1 MIRRFIRRTARVLE
15 EVRLTIIV
23 MWRTLNGRWYVYRDM
38 PDWLVFSHAAL
49 SIEDDDD
56 ELGTMLAMA
65 RAEQKLRLE
74 RITREIDRLAAKIT
88 EATKR

>member
-38 PDWLVFSHAAL
+38 LDWLVFSHAAL

-74 RITREIDRLAAKIT
+74 RITREIDRLAAKIA